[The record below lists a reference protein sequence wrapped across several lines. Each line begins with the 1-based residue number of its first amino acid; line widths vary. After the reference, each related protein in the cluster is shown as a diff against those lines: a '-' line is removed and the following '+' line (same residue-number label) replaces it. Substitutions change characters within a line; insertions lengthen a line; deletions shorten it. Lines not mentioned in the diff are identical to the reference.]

1 MHSFQSYLQ
10 GLPTPVLKG
19 GLSGWCD
26 GLASYVDEAV
36 LLMVEI
42 LRSRGELDPETEEA
56 VAQRLEALRK
66 AREEKKQADSGNTH
80 GLWIFRA
87 PGSDT
92 SRD

>member
-10 GLPTPVLKG
+10 GLSTPVLKG

-42 LRSRGELDPETEEA
+42 LRSRGELDPELAASVEKRRE
-56 VAQRLEALRK
+56 VLRK
-66 AREEKKQADSGNTH
+66 INEEKTENSREKQEN
-80 GLWIFRA
+80 GLYFL
-87 PGSDT
+87 T
-92 SRD
+92 

>member
-1 MHSFQSYLQ
+1 MHSIQSYLQ

-42 LRSRGELDPETEEA
+42 LRSRGELDPELAASVEKRRE
-56 VAQRLEALRK
+56 VLRK
-66 AREEKKQADSGNTH
+66 INEEKTENSREKQEN
-80 GLWIFRA
+80 GLYFL
-87 PGSDT
+87 T
-92 SRD
+92 